1 MTEPL
6 VIRPVEREDFPAW
19 KVLWDGYNA
28 FYGRAGAT
36 ALPDTVT
43 QTTWSRFFDAYEPVN
58 ALVAESEGQ
67 LLGLVHFL
75 FHRTTIHI
83 GPTCYLQDLF
93 TLETARGKGVGRA
106 LINAVYERAK
116 ASSANRVY
124 WLTQEGNTV
133 ARQLY
138 DKVAEK
144 SEFVV
149 YRQAL

>member
-1 MTEPL
+1 MTEAL
-6 VIRPVEREDFPAW
+6 VIRPVVREDFPQW

-28 FYGRAGAT
+28 FYGRTGAT
-36 ALPDTVT
+36 ALTDAVT
-43 QTTWSRFFDAYEPVN
+43 QTTWSRFFDEYEPVN
-58 ALVAESEGQ
+58 ALVAESDGK
-67 LLGLVHFL
+67 LLGLVHFI

-93 TLETARGKGVGRA
+93 TLEAARGKGVGRA
-106 LINAVYERAK
+106 LINAVHERAK

-124 WLTQEGNTV
+124 WLTQESNTV

-144 SEFVV
+144 SDFLV